1 MLKSGAID
9 PRALAN
15 DLGERWSP
23 RVIGALD
30 DYYVKVAKVC
40 GELVWHSHEEQ
51 DELFFVLQGRL
62 HLHLPDGDVELG
74 PGQLFVVPKGVRH
87 LPVADEECLL
97 MLIER
102 KDTAHTG
109 DVVSE
114 RTRSID
120 EQLRS

>member
-74 PGQLFVVPKGVRH
+74 PGALVGRCGERYPGQSCG
-87 LPVADEECLL
+87 ETQ
-97 MLIER
+97 R
-102 KDTAHTG
+102 KD
-109 DVVSE
+109 DCDPRE
-114 RTRSID
+114 RGQAAPGRHGGGSM
-120 EQLRS
+120 ERGK